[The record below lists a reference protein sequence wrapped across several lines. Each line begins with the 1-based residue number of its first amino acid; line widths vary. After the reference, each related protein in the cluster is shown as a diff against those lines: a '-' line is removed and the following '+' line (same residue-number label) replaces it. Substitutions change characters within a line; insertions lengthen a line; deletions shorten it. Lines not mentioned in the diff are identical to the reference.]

1 MLKLRIKS
9 MRKFLKKFTPPIIM
23 DIYREIYI
31 KALIYFNKK
40 MLDKNKQDIKIYDT
54 KLTAYKLNECG
65 KGTTWNEIQMFFV
78 AKKGKILDLACGT
91 GLNILDL
98 KKINPEA
105 EIYGCDIS
113 QNLIEIC
120 IENGIDKNKLLCADA
135 NDIQFEENF
144 FNYSYS
150 IGSLEHFTAQG
161 IEDVIKKLHFIT
173 KKYSVHMMPVSKKNI
188 DEGWMKTYQTF
199 HNNSVDWW
207 INKFKKN
214 FSKVDVID
222 SSWHDHISV
231 GKWFVCHK

>member
-1 MLKLRIKS
+1 MLKLKIEF
-9 MRKFLKKFTPPIIM
+9 MRKLLKKLTPPIIL
-23 DIYREIYI
+23 DVYREIYI
-31 KALIYFNKK
+31 KALIYINKK

-54 KLTAYKLNECG
+54 KLTADKLNEWG

-150 IGSLEHFTAQG
+150 IGSLEHFTVQG
-161 IEDVIKKLHFIT
+161 IEDVIKKLHF
-173 KKYSVHMMPVSKKNI
+173 VSRTLKDFVKLLI
-188 DEGWMKTYQTF
+188 
-199 HNNSVDWW
+199 NNSFFRVHKSHL
-207 INKFKKN
+207 INLKHIKN
-214 FSKVDVID
+214 FYAQSFARTLHQLVAAPFSD
-222 SSWHDHISV
+222 
-231 GKWFVCHK
+231 